1 MAGAG
6 VSVLSLLALLHLLCP
21 HQGLPARPRHPGADH
36 HQDGGQP
43 EDGHCDE
50 LLLLPPPLDQ
60 AGVEG
65 GSASVTTGQNQGD
78 LSPSLPSYLIIIII
92 IIIIIL
98 YYLQRLIILLHGVI
112 SKEDIEDKELWNHI
126 VNRNYINTN
135 DSNFWVKLR

>member
-6 VSVLSLLALLHLLCP
+6 VSVLSHLALLHLLCP

-92 IIIIIL
+92 IIIIISL
-98 YYLQRLIILLHGVI
+98 TIIIILIII
-112 SKEDIEDKELWNHI
+112 YRD
-126 VNRNYINTN
+126 
-135 DSNFWVKLR
+135 